1 MNKKIKTL
9 LYIVGFLLFIGLAV
23 FGYNYLTARYN
34 APNDLDVPPA
44 DDSGESDEPVMYLD
58 FAALDYDGNTVN
70 LSDYIGTPIVLNFW
84 ATWCSPCRS
93 EMPDF
98 NKVSQEYLEDELLF
112 LMVDLADGRRETVE
126 IAKEYIEEKNFTFP
140 VLFDT
145 ERDAAIAYGVRAI
158 PTTYLIN
165 KEGHVVWGTEGP
177 LTEGELRQAIT
188 AILE

>member
-1 MNKKIKTL
+1 MNKKIKTI

-34 APNDLDVPPA
+34 APNDLDVSPA

-177 LTEGELRQAIT
+177 LTEGELRRVIT

>member
-1 MNKKIKTL
+1 
-9 LYIVGFLLFIGLAV
+9 
-23 FGYNYLTARYN
+23 
-34 APNDLDVPPA
+34 
-44 DDSGESDEPVMYLD
+44 
-58 FAALDYDGNTVN
+58 
-70 LSDYIGTPIVLNFW
+70 
-84 ATWCSPCRS
+84 
-93 EMPDF
+93 MPDF

-177 LTEGELRQAIT
+177 LTEGELR
-188 AILE
+188 